1 MLRIII
7 ADQLKTLACGP
18 KPLDC
23 FILLKS
29 GATNRKRVLY
39 DPALK
44 LFEVNHISDRST
56 NLWTLDELCKSE
68 IGTAICDGY
77 FYYEEERAV
86 EITNDFDRVY
96 VLKQIFDVTDFHEF
110 QSKSQKFFLIEQLE
124 KQNFNVSKTAIA
136 LDIQRSHLY
145 NLISQYKI
153 EIYELRKSYAENVS
167 IKKKSLLTECPSCK
181 GNKKSLEVICNKCF
195 SH

>member
-18 KPLDC
+18 NPLDC

-44 LFEVNHISDRST
+44 LFEVQHISDRST
-56 NLWTLDELCKSE
+56 NLWTIDELCKSE

-77 FYYEEERAV
+77 FYYEEEKV
-86 EITNDFDRVY
+86 IEITNDFDRVHA
-96 VLKQIFDVTDFHEF
+96 LKQIFDVSDFYEF
-110 QSKSQKFFLIEQLE
+110 QSKSQKLFLTEQLE
-124 KQNFNVSKTAIA
+124 KQNFNVAKTAIS
-136 LDIQRSHLY
+136 LNIVRSHLY
-145 NLISQYKI
+145 NLINQY
-153 EIYELRKSYAENVS
+153 EINVYDLRKS
-167 IKKKSLLTECPSCK
+167 KS
-181 GNKKSLEVICNKCF
+181 
-195 SH
+195 